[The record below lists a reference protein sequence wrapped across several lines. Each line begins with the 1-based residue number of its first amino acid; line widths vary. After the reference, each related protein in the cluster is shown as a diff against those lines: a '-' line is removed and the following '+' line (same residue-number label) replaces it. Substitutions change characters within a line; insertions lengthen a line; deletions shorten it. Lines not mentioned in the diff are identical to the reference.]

1 MTRQIALLR
10 GINVGSAR
18 RVAMADLRGLLSK
31 AGYEDVKTLG
41 QSGNVVLSAKLADP
55 ERLGSKLESQVAK
68 GLGVKARVVVRTR
81 EELAAVVM
89 HNPLGEIAKDLRR
102 YQVSFLSAVP
112 NSEAIAEIAATNT
125 GPERWVAKGREIYAW
140 HPDGIHNSPLAKLIS
155 EERLGVV
162 VTARNWN
169 TVTKLLALADA
180 CEWVV
185 HERLTGNS
193 PRLANRDV
201 CPRARRW

>member
-10 GINVGSAR
+10 GINVGTAR

-41 QSGNVVLSAKLADP
+41 QSGNVVLSTKIADS
-55 ERLGSKLESQVAK
+55 ECLGSKLESQVAK
-68 GLGVKARVVVRTR
+68 GLGVKAQVVVRTR

-89 HNPLGEIAKDLRR
+89 HNPLGEIAKDLGR
-102 YQVSFLSAVP
+102 YQVNFLSAVP
-112 NSEAIAEIAATNT
+112 TSEAIAEIAATNT

-140 HPDGIHNSPLAKLIS
+140 HPDGIHNSPLAKLLS
-155 EERLGVV
+155 AERLGVV

-180 CEWVV
+180 
-185 HERLTGNS
+185 S
-193 PRLANRDV
+193 
-201 CPRARRW
+201 